1 MWYQS
6 GPIYI
11 NVTNTCIADQKIVD
25 GKYLTTKTDIEGNAD
40 KGYGADKADKVKQNN
55 HNRVK
60 HGYGL
65 DNVKRCVDKYSGTMK
80 LNCTGELFIAE
91 VLLYV
96 PVKVYKK

>member
-1 MWYQS
+1 M
-6 GPIYI
+6 
-11 NVTNTCIADQKIVD
+11 D
-25 GKYLTTKTDIEGNAD
+25 GKYLTTKTDIEGNVD
-40 KGYGADKADKVKQNN
+40 KGYGADKADKVKQNY

>member
-11 NVTNTCIADQKIVD
+11 NVTNTCIADQKVVD
-25 GKYLTTKTDIEGNAD
+25 GKYLTTKTDIEGNVD
-40 KGYGADKADKVKQNN
+40 KGYGADKAKQNN

-65 DNVKRCVDKYSGTMK
+65 DNVKDVLTS
-80 LNCTGELFIAE
+80 IAE
-91 VLLYV
+91 
-96 PVKVYKK
+96 P